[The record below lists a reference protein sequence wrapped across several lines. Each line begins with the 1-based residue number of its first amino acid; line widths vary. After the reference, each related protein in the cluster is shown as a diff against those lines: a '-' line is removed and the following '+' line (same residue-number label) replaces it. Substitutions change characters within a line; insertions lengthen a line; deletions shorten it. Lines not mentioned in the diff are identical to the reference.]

1 MFAFL
6 HCQSERPGAI
16 ARLGGT
22 IRSDAKSLG
31 TFVHRRNRA
40 EAYSRDRPRASHHL
54 RSRLTRGAA
63 DFALAAKVA
72 LNASSDCADVSI
84 RQFGSPSRRLS

>member
-6 HCQSERPGAI
+6 HWQLERPRAI
-16 ARLGGT
+16 ARLGGAT
-22 IRSDAKSLG
+22 RPDTKSLG
-31 TFVHRRNRA
+31 TFVHRRNWA
-40 EAYSRDRPRASHHL
+40 EAHSRDRAKASEH
-54 RSRLTRGAA
+54 SGADDQGAA

-72 LNASSDCADVSI
+72 LNAARDSADVSI